1 MKKHIISFIIA
12 LATAVTTWGT
22 TLDQQAD
29 SAYSADKFQD
39 AVELYNQAIN
49 EYGSSSKLYYNL
61 GNAYY
66 RCGNLG
72 QAVLNYERALRLD
85 PTDNNTRANLE
96 FVNSKLIDKPG
107 ERGTFLE
114 NAFDS
119 MATSMTSNGWA
130 WLAFILFVLFAASVV
145 LYLFSSAVNLRK
157 LGFFGGGVLFV
168 LSVMAIIVA
177 IRAKSIAT
185 STDYAII
192 TSPSTILSTTP
203 RAPKNRNEE
212 AMLLHAGTK
221 LHILDSI
228 TSRTDRLNMTWY
240 DVEVDNEHR
249 AWISSADVEKVN

>member
-72 QAVLNYERALRLD
+72 
-85 PTDNNTRANLE
+85 
-96 FVNSKLIDKPG
+96 LIDKPG

-228 TSRTDRLNMTWY
+228 TSRTDSLNMTWY